1 MEQDFTRLIE
11 KLEELEHGICALK
24 LNASDALRDFDRVLE
39 ILVEKRI
46 IPAPEDLH
54 EGDK

>member
-1 MEQDFTRLIE
+1 MEQDFTRLVE

-24 LNASDALRDFDRVLE
+24 LNASDALMDLDKVLD
-39 ILVEKRI
+39 ILVKKNI

>member
-1 MEQDFTRLIE
+1 MEQDFTRLVE

-24 LNASDALRDFDRVLE
+24 LNASDALRDLDRVLE

-54 EGDK
+54 KGDK